1 MNNTVLIIA
10 ALLTGALV
18 PLQLAF
24 NGQLGGVTKNAF
36 TASLIVFVTGAL
48 VLVVM
53 VAVTRPVLPSM
64 SDVAAAPKTVWLG
77 GVIATIYILAIV
89 VLTPKL
95 GVGTTTMLILIGQ
108 LATAVVLDHFGAFG
122 TQQASMNLWRLAGL
136 GMMIAGVITIKTH

>member
-1 MNNTVLIIA
+1 LNNTVLILA
-10 ALLTGALV
+10 AFLTGALV

-24 NGQLGGVTKNAF
+24 NGQLGGVTRNAF

-48 VLVVM
+48 VLAVM
-53 VAVTRPVLPSM
+53 VAVTRPALPTV
-64 SDVAAAPKTVWLG
+64 SDLAAAPKTVWLG
-77 GVIATIYILAIV
+77 GLIATIYIVAIV

-122 TQQASMNLWRLAGL
+122 TQQASINLWRLAGL